1 MRLAC
6 LASLVCIGL
15 ALAGCAGTP
24 GQSSENPAWQQRV
37 SQLSKLSHWRASG
50 KLALRTPEQS
60 QSGNL
65 DWTQDRHN
73 THILLSGP
81 LGMGATAI
89 VSDQKTL
96 RLTQDGDTRVYDI
109 SANGQTGTVPGW
121 DLPLQAL
128 PHWIMG
134 LPAPQSPVTTQILEN
149 ELMQQLQQDGWTITY
164 QLYGQFGQ
172 YMLPTRIKIVR
183 GGTQA
188 RLVLRNWTEFSY

>member
-1 MRLAC
+1 MRLAYF
-6 LASLVCIGL
+6 ASLLCISL
-15 ALAGCAGTP
+15 ALTGCAGTP
-24 GQSSENPAWQQRV
+24 GPSSENPAWPQRV
-37 SQLSKLSHWRASG
+37 SQLSNLSHWRVSG

-65 DWTQDRHN
+65 DWTQNGRH

-89 VSDQKTL
+89 ESDQKTL
-96 RLTQDGDTRVYDI
+96 RLTQDGNTQIFDI
-109 SANGQTGTVPGW
+109 SSSGQANVVPGW
-121 DLPLQAL
+121 DLPLRAL

-134 LPAPQSPVTTQILEN
+134 LPTPENPANTKTLEN
-149 ELMQQLQQDGWTITY
+149 NLMQQLQQDGWTITY
-164 QLYGQFGQ
+164 ERYGQFEG

-188 RLVLRNWTEFSY
+188 RLVLRNWTEFAR